1 MAHQLQ
7 CMLGK
12 CCFFSGRLPKSWKTG
27 LVNDLQQTT
36 IGMKSEEEVQM
47 FHKNIKYKE
56 SLTVFWP
63 RVILQTSSR
72 DRIVFQW
79 FPFHIPEYCSTDYNI
94 ITTMQT
100 ISSWANLWIITASKQ
115 YSKQSYMNIY
125 WRLFIENNL
134 FLFDPF
140 QLDIINRSS

>member
-1 MAHQLQ
+1 MASIRACVNVAGIENIFKNISCILCTAFTNRNNGTSATVHA
-7 CMLGK
+7 GK
-12 CCFFSGRLPKSWKTG
+12 CCFFSGRKTG

-100 ISSWANLWIITASKQ
+100 ISSWTNLWIITTSKQ
-115 YSKQSYMNIY
+115 YSK
-125 WRLFIENNL
+125 
-134 FLFDPF
+134 
-140 QLDIINRSS
+140 